1 MKFTIRIA
9 VLMAMVAALMVM
21 APAAKPAQA
30 QGTSGDIWQYLAAAG
45 LKADDVALLQA
56 ASANLKDLNSFTM
69 DYTLTAKVS
78 GTGTSDGD
86 VSVTGNG
93 GFAIDKSK
101 ITMPAAG
108 TTAMT
113 MDPAATAAALNA
125 ITFQNTIKGTA
136 NMASGSKNASF
147 EARIV
152 GGVLYFM
159 GDTATQGKW
168 MKVNLADALK
178 QAQASNPMM
187 SGSGS
192 TAAQAQIATLFSD
205 PAILA
210 ALQSIPTI
218 PGFIT
223 ASRGDDVTVG
233 DQPSA
238 QISIVFDIGKLAAAK
253 EIQPLIAA
261 ALKAQS
267 GTAPDPSQVT
277 QISTLAG
284 TLLAK
289 TSITVKWL
297 VGTTD
302 KQIHGFGLH
311 VDATVDAS
319 MFTGS
324 TTGPTVVNF
333 DFLVKLTNL
342 NQAVTVDVP
351 TGAVDVPLSGLG
363 GASAVAT
370 PAATAA
376 Q

>member
-30 QGTSGDIWQYLAAAG
+30 QGTGDNMYG
-45 LKADDVALLQA
+45 LKADDAALLQA
-56 ASANLKDLNSFTM
+56 AFGNLKDLNSFTM

-86 VSVTGNG
+86 VTVTGNG
-93 GFAIDKSK
+93 PFAIDKSK

-108 TTAMT
+108 TAPMS
-113 MDPAATAAALNA
+113 MDPAAMTAALSAL
-125 ITFQNTIKGTA
+125 TMQNTIKATA
-136 NMASGSKNASF
+136 NMASKSQNGAF
-147 EARIV
+147 EFRIV

-159 GDTATQGKW
+159 CDTATQGKW
-168 MKVNLADALK
+168 MKVNLADAIK

-187 SGSGS
+187 SSGGAS
-192 TAAQAQIATLFSD
+192 SAAQSQITALMAD
-205 PAILA
+205 PSIMS
-210 ALQSIPTI
+210 ALQAIPNI

-223 ASRGDDVTVG
+223 ASRGADVTVG

-238 QISIVFDIGKLAAAK
+238 QISVVFDIGKLAAAK
-253 EIQPLIAA
+253 EIKPLISA

-267 GTAPDPSQVT
+267 GTAPDPSQVD

-284 TLLAK
+284 TLLGK
-289 TSITVKWL
+289 TTITVTWL

-302 KQIHGFGLH
+302 KMFHGFGLN

-324 TTGPTVVNF
+324 TTGPTVVKFN
-333 DFLVKLTNL
+333 FLVKMTDL
-342 NQAVTVDVP
+342 NKAVTVDPVADAVAVP
-351 TGAVDVPLSGLG
+351 MSGMG
-363 GASAVAT
+363 GASAIAT

>member
-30 QGTSGDIWQYLAAAG
+30 QGDGSMFG
-45 LKADDVALLQA
+45 LKADDVALLKA
-56 ASANLKDLNSFTM
+56 GFANLATLNSFTM
-69 DYTLTAKVS
+69 DYTLTAKVT

-93 GFAIDKSK
+93 GFAVDKSK

-108 TTAMT
+108 AMPMT

-125 ITFQNTIKGTA
+125 ITMQNTIKATA
-136 NMASGSKNASF
+136 NMASGSQSGSF
-147 EARIV
+147 EFRIV
-152 GGVLYFM
+152 GGILYFM
-159 GDTATQGKW
+159 GDTATKGKW
-168 MKVNLADALK
+168 MKLNLNDAMK
-178 QAQASNPMM
+178 QASASNPMM
-187 SGSGS
+187 SGSGAS
-192 TAAQAQIATLFSD
+192 AAQAQIATLFSD
-205 PAILA
+205 PAILT

-233 DQPSA
+233 DQASA
-238 QISIVFDIGKLAAAK
+238 QIIAVLDIGKLAGAK
-253 EIQPLIAA
+253 EIKPLISAM
-261 ALKAQS
+261 LKAQS
-267 GTAPDPSQVT
+267 GTAPDPSQVD

-284 TLLAK
+284 TLLGK
-289 TSITVKWL
+289 TTVTVKWL

-302 KQIHGFGLH
+302 KQIHGFGLNI
-311 VDATVDAS
+311 DATVDAS

-324 TTGPTVVNF
+324 TTGPTVVKF
-333 DFLVKLTNL
+333 DFLVKLTNI
-342 NQAVTVDVP
+342 NQPVKVDPVADAADVP
-351 TGAVDVPLSGLG
+351 MGGLG

>member
-30 QGTSGDIWQYLAAAG
+30 QGDSMFG
-45 LKADDVALLQA
+45 LKADDAALLQA
-56 ASANLKDLNSFTM
+56 AFGNLKDLKSFTM

-86 VSVTGNG
+86 ISVTGNG
-93 GFAIDKSK
+93 PFAIDASK
-101 ITMPAAG
+101 ITMPAASAG
-108 TTAMT
+108 SMPMS
-113 MDPAATAAALNA
+113 MDPAAMSAALGA
-125 ITFQNTIKGTA
+125 LTMQNTIKATA
-136 NMASGSKNASF
+136 NMAAQSQTGSF
-147 EARIV
+147 EFRIV
-152 GGVLYFM
+152 GGILYFM
-159 GDTATQGKW
+159 GDTATKGKW
-168 MKVNLADALK
+168 MKLNLADAMK
-178 QAQASNPMM
+178 QASASNPMM
-187 SGSGS
+187 SGSGAS
-192 TAAQAQIATLFSD
+192 AAQAQIATLFSD
-205 PAILA
+205 PAILT
-210 ALQSIPTI
+210 ALQSIPAI

-233 DQPSA
+233 DQKSA
-238 QISIVFDIGKLAAAK
+238 AISIVFDIGKLAGAK
-253 EIQPLIAA
+253 EIKPLISA

-267 GTAPDPSQVT
+267 GTAPDPSQVD

-289 TSITVKWL
+289 TTVTVKWL

-302 KQIHGFGLH
+302 KQFHGFGLNI
-311 VDATVDAS
+311 DATVDAS

-324 TTGPTVVNF
+324 TTGPTVVKF
-333 DFLVKLTNL
+333 DFLVKMTDL
-342 NQAVTVDVP
+342 NKDVKVDPVAD
-351 TGAVDVPLSGLG
+351 AVDVPMSGMG